1 MEDQYDDKL
10 GFEAKM
16 IEIKTQMKNLRNE
29 IPEYKYRAWV
39 DSAASP
45 SLTYLNS
52 NGVTNE
58 DIIGINR
65 LVTVFKNSEF
75 LNNLPVQNDT
85 NKKSNGST
93 NNNTLVN
100 KKICWKLFIEKLA
113 SFRNINLEINKQLSY
128 LKNLKIQLE
137 KLTNKKKEMDKIH
150 LEAVSNFNRILSQT
164 YYSINLANQIND

>member
-1 MEDQYDDKL
+1 MFIDLEDQYDDRL

-16 IEIKTQMKNLRNE
+16 IEIKTQMENLRNE

-39 DSAASP
+39 DSAATP
-45 SLTYLNS
+45 STTYLNS
-52 NGVTNE
+52 NGITNE

-65 LVTVFKNSEF
+65 LVTAFKNSEF

-100 KKICWKLFIEKLA
+100 KK
-113 SFRNINLEINKQLSY
+113 NILEIIY
-128 LKNLKIQLE
+128 RKNG
-137 KLTNKKKEMDKIH
+137 
-150 LEAVSNFNRILSQT
+150 
-164 YYSINLANQIND
+164 